1 MIDDHGRWLLTWAE
15 LDLSP
20 AAEEWPALQA
30 RMTEKHRAYHNL
42 QHLRECFYWLHQ
54 AREFMAAPA
63 EVELAI
69 WYHDAVYA
77 SSRSDNEE
85 QSAELA
91 GQALRASGAAADVID
106 RIRRHILA
114 TKQHLP
120 GAEGDTAWM
129 IDIDL
134 AILGADEARF
144 AEYEQ
149 QVRREYRWVPGFL
162 FRRKRK
168 EFLRALLARPAI
180 YQTAFFHG
188 RLEAQARANME
199 RAAG

>member
-1 MIDDHGRWLLTWAE
+1 MIDDRGRWLLTWGE
-15 LDLSP
+15 LGLSP
-20 AAEEWPALQA
+20 SDEEWTALEA

-42 QHLRECFYWLHQ
+42 QHLRECLGWLHRVRSHVQ
-54 AREFMAAPA
+54 APA

-69 WYHDAVYA
+69 WYHDAVYE
-77 SSRSDNEE
+77 SMRGDNEE
-85 QSAELA
+85 KSADLA
-91 GQALRASGAAADVID
+91 VQALQAAGAAAEVLG

-149 QVRREYRWVPGFL
+149 QVRREYRWVPGFV

-168 EFLRALLARPAI
+168 EFLRSLLARPAI
-180 YQTAFFHG
+180 YQTAFFHE
-188 RLEAQARANME
+188 RLEARARGNLARAVD
-199 RAAG
+199 